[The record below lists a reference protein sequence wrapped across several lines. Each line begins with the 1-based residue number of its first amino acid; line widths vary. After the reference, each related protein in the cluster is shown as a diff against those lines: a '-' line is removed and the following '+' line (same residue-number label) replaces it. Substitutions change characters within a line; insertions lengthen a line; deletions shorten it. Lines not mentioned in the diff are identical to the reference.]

1 MAMEIAVA
9 PDVFARLRETP
20 WDAKA
25 LGRPTLDITEIALAA
40 ESGGRDADDAD
51 LFQRLDALCAEKAA
65 GLVTVRL
72 DADRRA
78 AIGRLQANGFRYVET
93 AYRLSCRNVARF
105 EPPARVTRT
114 VELRDAVPADHDALI
129 DQAAES
135 FRYGRF
141 AEDPAIPEEV
151 NRRRQIDWMEGLLGG
166 RARVLVVDVEGAA
179 GAFMAFRVHDGT
191 ADLILAGTRPKLGIL
206 AYPLWIAVMKRLKE
220 EGVGRAETM
229 ISAANMGVVNLYATL
244 GFRFEQALVGLHWH
258 RA

>member
-1 MAMEIAVA
+1 MTIEIAVA

-25 LGRPTLDITEIALAA
+25 LRRPTLDITDIALAA
-40 ESGGRDADDAD
+40 ESGDEAGLDEQLLA
-51 LFQRLDALCAEKAA
+51 RLEQLCAGRQA

-72 DADRRA
+72 DADRRV
-78 AIGRLQANGFRYVET
+78 AIGRLQSVGFRYVET

-105 EPPARVTRT
+105 EPPPRVTRT

-129 DQAAES
+129 EQAAES

-151 NRRRQIDWMEGLLGG
+151 NRNRQIDWMAGLLGG

-179 GAFMAFRVHDGT
+179 GAFMAFKVHEGI
-191 ADLILAGTRPKLGIL
+191 ADLILAGTKPKLGIL
-206 AYPLWIAVMKRLKE
+206 AYPLWIAVMKRLKQ

-229 ISAANMGVVNLYATL
+229 ISAANIGVVNLYATL

-258 RA
+258 RS

>member
-1 MAMEIAVA
+1 MTIEIAVA
-9 PDVFARLRETP
+9 PGVFARLRETP

-25 LGRPTLDITEIALAA
+25 LGRPTLDITDIALAT
-40 ESGGRDADDAD
+40 ETGGDVGLDEQLLA
-51 LFQRLDALCAEKAA
+51 RLGQLCAEKTV
-65 GLVTVRL
+65 GLVTIRL

-78 AIGRLQANGFRYVET
+78 AIGHLQRAGFGYVET

-105 EPPARVTRT
+105 APPARVSHTID
-114 VELRDAVPADHDALI
+114 LRDAAPADHGALI
-129 DQAAES
+129 EQAAES

-166 RARVLVVDVEGAA
+166 RARVLVADMEGAA
-179 GAFMAFRVHDGT
+179 GAFMAFRVHEGV
-191 ADLILAGTRPKLGIL
+191 ADLILAGTRPTLGVL

-220 EGVGRAETM
+220 EGVRRAETM